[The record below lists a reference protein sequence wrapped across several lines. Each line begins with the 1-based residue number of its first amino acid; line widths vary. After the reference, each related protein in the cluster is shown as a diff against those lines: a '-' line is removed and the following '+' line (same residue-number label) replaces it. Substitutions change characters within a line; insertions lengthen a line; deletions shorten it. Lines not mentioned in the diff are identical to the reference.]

1 MKSRNTAGLA
11 SYSIPQINY
20 WPQGATAVAIVALLV
35 TAVWTDYTQKRYQV
49 NLVISACL
57 LVSGS
62 ILLAYPAESVGALMF
77 AFYLA
82 GVSFAGQA
90 CEFEFLCQLGR

>member
-1 MKSRNTAGLA
+1 M
-11 SYSIPQINY
+11 
-20 WPQGATAVAIVALLV
+20 AIVALLV
-35 TAVWTDYTQKRYQV
+35 TAIWTDYTQKRYQV

-62 ILLAYPAESVGALMF
+62 ILLAYPSESVGALMF

-90 CEFEFLCQLGR
+90 CKFRLLDSRLLKGRAGRET